1 MSNRL
6 NNRVRSPIKH
16 NRKKNSMISMKILI
30 ESYTRCFVVNQT
42 TSKGVGKITKVLSTV
57 WDLLTNFLDTFG
69 NSIKTR
75 S

>member
-1 MSNRL
+1 
-6 NNRVRSPIKH
+6 
-16 NRKKNSMISMKILI
+16 MISMKILI

-42 TSKGVGKITKVLSTV
+42 ISKGVGKITKVLSTV

-69 NSIKTR
+69 NSTKTR